1 MNSVNTIEVPP
12 RAGALTQ
19 SMRGMG
25 YTLQT
30 AVADIIDNS
39 IAAGAETIC
48 LRIDR
53 TKGDVVQRLV
63 ISDDGCGMNR
73 AELILA
79 MSLGLRFFRRSS
91 DQDLKA
97 SDRSQSGRDFSCPC
111 RRLHRRQRLALQT
124 SRFPIPEDFC

>member
-79 MSLGLRFFRRSS
+79 MSLGSISPSAVRCVKDLGRFGLGLKTASFSQCH
-91 DQDLKA
+91 QD
-97 SDRSQSGRDFSCPC
+97 
-111 RRLHRRQRLALQT
+111 
-124 SRFPIPEDFC
+124 

>member
-79 MSLGLRFFRRSS
+79 MSL
-91 DQDLKA
+91 DLPIGCA
-97 SDRSQSGRDFSCPC
+97 LC
-111 RRLHRRQRLALQT
+111 QRLGTIWIRTQNCFV
-124 SRFPIPEDFC
+124 FPMPPPDGCFED